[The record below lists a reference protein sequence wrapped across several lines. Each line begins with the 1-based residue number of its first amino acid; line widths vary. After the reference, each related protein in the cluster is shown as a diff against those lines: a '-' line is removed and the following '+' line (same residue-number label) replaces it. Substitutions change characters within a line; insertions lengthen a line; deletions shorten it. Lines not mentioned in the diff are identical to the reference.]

1 VPRPFPPTLLV
12 GWVAGR
18 RADEFTARHRTSES
32 RLRAALAGLAGGI
45 KTNAATLTAA
55 VEDAQVFDWADDP
68 FARGAYSWIPVGGI
82 GAPAALAAPIDG
94 RLFFAG
100 EATDT
105 VGDPGTVHG
114 AMTTGARAAAE
125 IIATLGR

>member
-1 VPRPFPPTLLV
+1 MLV

-18 RADEFTARHRTSES
+18 RADRFTARHRDSGA
-32 RLRAALAGLAGGI
+32 RLRAALGGLARALGLD
-45 KTNAATLTAA
+45 AAAVTAA
-55 VEDAQVFDWADDP
+55 VEDARVYDWGADP
-68 FARGAYSWIPVGGI
+68 WARGAYSWIPVGGLD
-82 GAPAALAAPIDG
+82 APAALAAPVGG

-114 AMTTGARAAAE
+114 AMTTGTRAAGE
-125 IIATLGR
+125 IIAALRAR